1 MLYLVECLRQ
11 CDTKGAAWTPAASFT
26 CGFEWFMDGD
36 CPEAWIEKHQM
47 RDLTLGVARV
57 KIDGGATMTNDEIT
71 DEIDA
76 RLPELERDLG
86 YVAS

>member
-1 MLYLVECLRQ
+1 M
-11 CDTKGAAWTPAASFT
+11 DTSSIVYVVVLDPQGSMG
-26 CGFEWFMDGD
+26 GFEWFMDGD